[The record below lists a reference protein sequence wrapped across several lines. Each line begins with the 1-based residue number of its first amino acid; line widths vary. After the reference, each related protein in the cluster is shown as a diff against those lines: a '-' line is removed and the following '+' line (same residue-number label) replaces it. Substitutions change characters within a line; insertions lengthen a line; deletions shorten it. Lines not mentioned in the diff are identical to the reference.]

1 MRLYATLNITAR
13 CLLTLSRSSPHGETS
28 ALTLGHVVK
37 LKAQTDKDA
46 AGQIARLAPLIGLQA
61 SGDSQ
66 KDAIAVGDKVLDL
79 VKELGF
85 TETLSDRKIGKD
97 QVDII
102 TERATRQKEGK
113 AFDAVKKLVQNL
125 Y

>member
-1 MRLYATLNITAR
+1 VF
-13 CLLTLSRSSPHGETS
+13 LLIILLSSPHGETS

-37 LKAQTDKDA
+37 LKAQTDQEA
-46 AGQIARLAPLIGLQA
+46 AAQIARLAPLLGLQT
-61 SGDSQ
+61 SGDAT
-66 KDAIAVGDKVLDL
+66 KDATLVGDKVMDL
-79 VKELGF
+79 VKQLGF

-102 TERATRQKEGK
+102 TERATKQKEGK
-113 AFDAVKKLVQNL
+113 VYDAVKKLVENL

>member
-1 MRLYATLNITAR
+1 ML
-13 CLLTLSRSSPHGETS
+13 LLTLLLSSPHGETS

-37 LKAQTDKDA
+37 LKAQTDEEA
-46 AGQIARLAPLIGLQA
+46 AVQIARLVPLLGLQA
-61 SGDSQ
+61 SGDPQ
-66 KDAIAVGDKVLDL
+66 KDATLIGDKVLDL

-102 TERATRQKEGK
+102 TERATKQKEGK
-113 AFDAVKKLVQNL
+113 VYDAVKKLVENL